1 MRAFAI
7 FLIIIGLFLFLSL
20 TGFFNVNFSFIV
32 EIIFAIFFC
41 IEGIRELTKR
51 NLIGIGGLIF
61 SAFLFLRAFRIFG
74 FHSKIEQA
82 FIALIASYLIGIGF
96 QLLFRKTISPKFWE
110 KW

>member
-1 MRAFAI
+1 
-7 FLIIIGLFLFLSL
+7 L
-20 TGFFNVNFSFIV
+20 T
-32 EIIFAIFFC
+32 
-41 IEGIRELTKR
+41 
-51 NLIGIGGLIF
+51 F

-82 FIALIASYLIGIGF
+82 FIALVASYLIGIGF